1 MANIDQSTGPNPVDD
16 EKKILPGWGLDADNQ
31 IIVLGLVVLGLIL
44 GSIFVWP
51 RLFGDDSPIVDIV
64 PNPPVDNISVPVDA
78 DEDDDGSTSAS
89 STTTVAPDDDN
100 DQGDLTPDVA
110 AAVSGFAG
118 VSGAANGSVA
128 VLDGYVGTNAE
139 SEQAEAAAAA
149 IQGITEV
156 DNRLVVL
163 EQRVLDAAIGA
174 GAGLEGATVEM
185 NQTTATLRGL
195 VSNEL
200 DAASAVSAAEA
211 VEGIS
216 LPVINEL
223 RILQPEVDAAIAE
236 LGFVESG
243 QSPVETDSTVSP
255 VSRVVTLTGS
265 VSSPE
270 QSTQA
275 GAAASAIDGVTE
287 VVNLLEVTG
296 PSDEDVTTDLNDLF
310 ELNPIQFRS
319 GSDVILDESLPTL
332 DAAVA
337 ILKEASSDIRLEV
350 QGYTDTSG
358 GNEANQR
365 LSERRA
371 SAVRQYLVDG
381 GVNPAQLTSRGFGE
395 TTEFGPELADN
406 RRVRFALL

>member
-1 MANIDQSTGPNPVDD
+1 MANFEQSTGPSPVDD
-16 EKKILPGWGLDADNQ
+16 EEKLLPGWGLGADGQ
-31 IIVLGLVVLGLIL
+31 IVALGLVVLGLIL
-44 GSIFVWP
+44 GSVYLWP
-51 RLFGDDSPIVDIV
+51 RIFGDDAPAVDVV
-64 PNPPVDNISVPVDA
+64 PNVPIDDNSAPLDVDDN
-78 DEDDDGSTSAS
+78 DDDSAS
-89 STTTVAPDDDN
+89 TSTTTTTAPDDDN
-100 DQGDLTPDVA
+100 RVDLTPEVA

-118 VSGAANGSVA
+118 VSGVANGSVA
-128 VLDGYVGTNAE
+128 ILDGFVGTIAE
-139 SEQAEAAAAA
+139 SEQAEAASAA
-149 IQGITEV
+149 IPGITGV

-163 EQRVLDAAIGA
+163 EQRVLDAANGA
-174 GAGLEGATVEM
+174 DAGLEGATVEM
-185 NQTTATLRGL
+185 NGTTATLRGL

-236 LGFVESG
+236 LGFVEGG

-265 VSSPE
+265 VGSLE
-270 QSTQA
+270 QSAQA
-275 GAAASAIDGVTE
+275 GAAASAVDGVTE

-319 GSDVILDESLPTL
+319 GSDLILDESLPTL
-332 DAAVA
+332 DSAVA
-337 ILKEASSDIRLEV
+337 ILKEASADIRLEV

-358 GNEANQR
+358 GEEANQR

-381 GVNPAQLTSRGFGE
+381 GVNAAQLTSKGFGE

>member
-1 MANIDQSTGPNPVDD
+1 MANTDQSTGPDPVDD
-16 EKKILPGWGLDADNQ
+16 EKKLLPGWGLEADSQ
-31 IIVLGLVVLGLIL
+31 VLVLGLLVLGLIL
-44 GSIFVWP
+44 GSVFLWP
-51 RLFGDDSPIVDIV
+51 RLFGDDSPAADIV
-64 PNPPVDNISVPVDA
+64 PSTPIDDNSAPFDLDDSEDVSV
-78 DEDDDGSTSAS
+78 STS
-89 STTTVAPDDDN
+89 STTTVTVEENVD
-100 DQGDLTPDVA
+100 GVDLTPDVA

-118 VSGAANGSVA
+118 VNGAANGSVA
-128 VLDGYVGTNAE
+128 VLEGFVGTTAE
-139 SEQAEAAAAA
+139 SEQAAAAATA
-149 IQGITEV
+149 VPGITGV
-156 DNRLVVL
+156 DNRLVIL
-163 EQRVLDAAIGA
+163 EQQVLDAANGA
-174 GAGLEGATVEM
+174 DAGLEGAVVEM
-185 NQTTATLRGL
+185 NGTTATLRGL

-211 VEGIS
+211 VDGIS

-223 RILQPEVDAAIAE
+223 RILQPEVDTAIAD
-236 LGFVESG
+236 LGFVEGG

-270 QSTQA
+270 QSA
-275 GAAASAIDGVTE
+275 EAEAAAGSVEGVTE

-296 PSDEDVTTDLNDLF
+296 PSDQAVTTDLNDLF

-337 ILKEASSDIRLEV
+337 ILEEASEDIRLEV

-358 GNEANQR
+358 GSEANQR

-381 GVNPAQLTSRGFGE
+381 GVNAGALTSKGFGE
-395 TTEFGPELADN
+395 TTQFGPELADN

>member
-1 MANIDQSTGPNPVDD
+1 V
-16 EKKILPGWGLDADNQ
+16 
-31 IIVLGLVVLGLIL
+31 
-44 GSIFVWP
+44 
-51 RLFGDDSPIVDIV
+51 
-64 PNPPVDNISVPVDA
+64 
-78 DEDDDGSTSAS
+78 
-89 STTTVAPDDDN
+89 
-100 DQGDLTPDVA
+100 DLTPEVA
-110 AAVSGFAG
+110 AAVSGFPG

-128 VLDGYVGTNAE
+128 VLEGFVGTTVE
-139 SEQAEAAAAA
+139 SDQAVAAASAVE
-149 IQGITEV
+149 GISTV

-163 EQRVLDAAIGA
+163 EQRVLAAA
-174 GAGLEGATVEM
+174 NSADAGLEGATVEM
-185 NQTTATLRGL
+185 NGTTATLRGL

-200 DAASAVSAAEA
+200 DAASVVSAAEA

-216 LPVINEL
+216 LPVINDL
-223 RILQPEVDAAIAE
+223 RILQPEVDAAIAD
-236 LGFVESG
+236 LGFVAGG

-265 VSSPE
+265 VASPE
-270 QSTQA
+270 QSQEA
-275 GAAASAIDGVTE
+275 EAAAAAIAGVTE

-296 PSDEDVTTDLNDLF
+296 PSDEEITTDLNELF

-319 GSDVILDESLPTL
+319 GSDQILDESLPTL
-332 DAAVA
+332 DSAVA
-337 ILKEASSDIRLEV
+337 ILREASADIRLEV

-381 GVNPAQLTSRGFGE
+381 GVNAAALTSEGFGE
-395 TTEFGPELADN
+395 TTQFGPELADN